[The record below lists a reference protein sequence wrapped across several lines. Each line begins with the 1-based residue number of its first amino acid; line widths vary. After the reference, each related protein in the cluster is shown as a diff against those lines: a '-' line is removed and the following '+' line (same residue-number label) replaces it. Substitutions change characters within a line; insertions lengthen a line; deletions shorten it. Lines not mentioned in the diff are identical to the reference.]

1 MPRRTSSGPIIHL
14 DINPGSGLPIYQ
26 QVYTG
31 IRQRILEGR
40 LPAGGGLPS
49 TRALARDLCV
59 SRSTV
64 IQAYE
69 QLRLEGYAQGRV
81 GAATRVA
88 ATLPD
93 RSLRAPVGGAS
104 ARRPA
109 AHRGRVGARAR
120 EVMALPSR
128 SLDWLDEAPRAFRAG
143 VPAVDI
149 FPVDTWGRLMAR
161 RWRMVQ
167 ARSLSYGQPFGFIPL
182 RQALTEYLGSARGVR
197 CTAEQVLIVN
207 GSQQGLD
214 LAARVLLDPGDR
226 AWLEDPGYS
235 GARGAFTAAGATC
248 VAVPVDPEGLVVKEG
263 RRLAPDARVAFVTP
277 SRQLP
282 LGMVLSLPRR
292 LELLD
297 WARTADAWIIE
308 DDYDSEFRYVG
319 RPLAALHGL
328 DAHGGVIYAGTF
340 SKVTFPSVRLGYLVV
355 PPALIDAFSAL
366 RSFADFAPPWLT
378 QAVMTDFMVEGHF
391 ERHIRRMRAL
401 YQERQEILV
410 SHGRR
415 ELAGA
420 LEIQPSDAGMT
431 LLGWLPPGTSDV
443 AAAAAAKEHQVD
455 VLPLSLFATR
465 PTRPGLLLG
474 YAGVREREIRDGTAR
489 LAQALEALT
498 HRRSA

>member
-1 MPRRTSSGPIIHL
+1 MPRRTSSGRIVHL
-14 DINPGSGLPIYQ
+14 AIDSDSDVPIYQ

-88 ATLPD
+88 VSLPD
-93 RSLRAPVGGAS
+93 RSLRAPAGGFTPRRAAVHPGRAS
-104 ARRPA
+104 ARA
-109 AHRGRVGARAR
+109 L
-120 EVMALPSR
+120 EVTALNTR
-128 SLDWLDEAPRAFRAG
+128 SPDLMDEAPRAFRAG

-167 ARSLSYGQPFGFIPL
+167 AKSLSYGRPFGFLPL

-197 CTAEQVLIVN
+197 CDPEQVLIVN

-214 LAARVLLDPGDR
+214 LAARVLLDPGDKV
-226 AWLEDPGYS
+226 WLEDPGYN
-235 GARGAFTAAGATC
+235 GARGAFAAAGASG
-248 VAVPVDPEGLVVKEG
+248 VAVPVDEEGLVVREG

-282 LGMVLSLPRR
+282 LGVALSLARR
-292 LELLD
+292 LELLE
-297 WARTADAWIIE
+297 WAGGSGSWIFE

-319 RPLAALHGL
+319 RPLGALHGL
-328 DAHGGVIYAGTF
+328 DAHGCVIYAGTF

-355 PPALIDAFSAL
+355 PPALVDVFAAV
-366 RSFADFAPPWLT
+366 RSFADFSPPWLT
-378 QAVMTDFMVEGHF
+378 QAVMTDFMTGGHF

-401 YQERQEILV
+401 YKERQDTLV
-410 SHGRR
+410 AQGRR
-415 ELAGA
+415 ELAGV
-420 LEIQPSDAGMT
+420 LDIQPSDAGMT
-431 LLGWLPPGTSDV
+431 LLAWLPPGVSDV
-443 AAAAAAKEHQVD
+443 AAAAAAREHRVD
-455 VLPLSLFATR
+455 VLPLSSFCGR
-465 PTRPGLLLG
+465 SIRPGLLLG
-474 YAGVREREIRDGTAR
+474 YAGVREREIKDATVR
-489 LAQALEALT
+489 LAQALEPFR